1 MRRWCREK
9 EEEEEEEVAPWKKIF
24 EAKKKIFLKVAT
36 GPWRD
41 ICIGR
46 VKNIYTFRLLAISL
60 KARLCR
66 FDATY

>member
-9 EEEEEEEVAPWKKIF
+9 EEEEEVAPWKKIF

-41 ICIGR
+41 ICIGG
-46 VKNIYTFRLLAISL
+46 VKKTSTLLDCWQYL
-60 KARLCR
+60 
-66 FDATY
+66 